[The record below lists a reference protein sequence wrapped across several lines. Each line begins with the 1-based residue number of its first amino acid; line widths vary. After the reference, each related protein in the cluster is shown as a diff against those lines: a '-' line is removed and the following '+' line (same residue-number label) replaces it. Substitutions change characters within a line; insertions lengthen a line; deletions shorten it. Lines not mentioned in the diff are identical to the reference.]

1 LNNLITNKHHCIMKT
16 KLFSLL
22 FVLPMLVFCTPDNI
36 EPNDGPDVEQ
46 QDTTQNSPVD
56 TIQQETPQP
65 DTDKPVTPTTPEIT
79 DGALILV
86 TNPNV
91 EKFLNEVKYNDHD
104 YTYSK
109 VLDYPGGHNKENP
122 WDKDGNFEVVK
133 SDKPMEYAIKWTAD
147 ASKGKLK
154 LELTEP
160 DWTIEREIIAG
171 AAEVLVT
178 NLVPNVHYTYKVFSI
193 ESGEVLTKGEF
204 DTYGSI
210 RQVYFKERVRNGRDL
225 GGWKTY
231 DGHIVRY
238 RKIYRT
244 GRWES
249 SSMSA
254 VGKRDMIAEG
264 IKAQLDLRGTSD
276 VLTEPTIEGCDFCA
290 PVIETG
296 GPSMLTQDQ
305 GDKTR
310 QCMQFVMDCVKA
322 DKPVV
327 FHCSLGRDR
336 TGTLAM
342 IILGV
347 LGVVEGDISKEYEVS
362 YFSPK
367 GWGIASSEDSPV
379 YTNTRTVWAYKP
391 AAEYIWDNFVA
402 EGESFAD
409 GVEKY
414 LLSIGI
420 SQADIDTF
428 RANMLVDAPAAE

>member
-1 LNNLITNKHHCIMKT
+1 MKT
-16 KLFSLL
+16 KFIALML
-22 FVLPMLVFCTPDNI
+22 VLPMFAFCTPENIPDN
-36 EPNDGPDVEQ
+36 GPDP
-46 QDTTQNSPVD
+46 QDTTQTPPVD
-56 TIQQETPQP
+56 TTQTTPADTTQQTPAPEPEQ
-65 DTDKPVTPTTPEIT
+65 TPEIT
-79 DGALILV
+79 DGARLLV
-86 TNPNV
+86 TNDNV
-91 EKFLNEVKYNDHD
+91 EKFLTEVTYPDHD
-104 YTYSK
+104 YSYTK
-109 VLDYPGGHNKENP
+109 VLDYPGGHNMDNP
-122 WDKDGNFEVVK
+122 WNESGDFEVVK
-133 SDKPMEYAIKWTAD
+133 SDKPKEYAIRWTAD
-147 ASKGKLK
+147 ESAGELK
-154 LELTEP
+154 LELSDP
-160 DWTIEREIIAG
+160 DWTVERSIIKG
-171 AAEVLVT
+171 AKEVVVT
-178 NLVPNVHYTYKVFSI
+178 NLVPNTHYTYKVS
-193 ESGEVLTKGEF
+193 SAANGTVLTEGEF

-231 DGHIVRY
+231 DGKTVKY

-249 SSMSA
+249 ASMSA

-276 VLTEPTIEGCDFCA
+276 VLTEPAIEGNDFCA

-296 GPSMLTQDQ
+296 GPTMLTQDS
-305 GDKTR
+305 GDKAR
-310 QCMQFVMDCVKA
+310 QCMQFVIDCVKA

-342 IILGV
+342 LILGA

-367 GWGIASSEDSPV
+367 GWGIASSED
-379 YTNTRTVWAYKP
+379 YTTYQNTRKVWAYQP
-391 AAEYIWDNFVA
+391 AAEHIWKNYVG
-402 EGESFAD
+402 EGESFTQ

-414 LLSIGI
+414 LLEIGI

-428 RANMLVDAPAAE
+428 RDLMLVDAPAE